1 MGTLSLKKL
10 TAADIMATD
19 VVAIDP
25 SDSLRDAMA
34 SMTENHVTGLPVL
47 DRKGRCVG
55 LISATDILNYEQDH
69 SEETEGVNA
78 DMARYY
84 NPESQ
89 RWESIRV
96 TSFALE
102 EFADVPVRNLMT
114 RELVSVGPETP
125 VTDVADKIV
134 ELDIHRA
141 LVLDEDGRL
150 LGIISAIDFARLIA
164 APPPQ

>member
-19 VVAIDP
+19 IVTIDP
-25 SDSLRDAMA
+25 TDSLRDAMA

-69 SEETEGVNA
+69 SEETDGANA

-84 NPESQ
+84 NPETQ
-89 RWESIRV
+89 RWESVRV
-96 TSFALE
+96 SSFALE
-102 EFADVPVRNLMT
+102 EFAEIPVSELMT
-114 RELVSVGPETP
+114 RDLIFVNPDTLIS
-125 VTDVADKIV
+125 DVAEKIV
-134 ELDIHRA
+134 DLDIHRV
-141 LVLDEDGRL
+141 LVLDDDRRL
-150 LGIISAIDFARLIA
+150 LGVISAIDFARLIA
-164 APPPQ
+164 APPPS

>member
-10 TAADIMATD
+10 TAADIMVTD
-19 VVAIDP
+19 VVTIDP

-69 SEETEGVNA
+69 SEETEGANA

-102 EFADVPVRNLMT
+102 EFADVPVRDLMT
-114 RELVSVGPETP
+114 RELVSVGPETSI
-125 VTDVADKIV
+125 TDVAEKIV

-150 LGIISAIDFARLIA
+150 LGIVSAIDFARLVA

>member
-19 VVAIDP
+19 VVTIEP
-25 SDSLRDAMA
+25 SDSLRDAMTL
-34 SMTENHVTGLPVL
+34 MTENHVTGLPVI
-47 DRKGRCVG
+47 DHKGRCVG

-69 SEETEGVNA
+69 SEETEEANEA
-78 DMARYY
+78 MTRYY

-89 RWESIRV
+89 RWESVRV
-96 TSFALE
+96 TAFALE
-102 EFADVPVRNLMT
+102 EFADVPVSDVMT
-114 RELVSVGPETP
+114 RELVSVSPETP
-125 VTDVADKIV
+125 VTDVAEKIV

-141 LVLDEDGRL
+141 LVLDEGQRL
-150 LGIISAIDFARLIA
+150 MGIVSAIDFARLVA